1 MAPLKPTALT
11 HPAHAPPSAAAAS
24 KKLYTF
30 KPSAT
35 AGNTSGAF
43 KKAAFKK
50 QKALFSIARAKHQ
63 KGPLAGSFTNHIISF
78 LRGANLDNDKLRA
91 ALTPF
96 LLGERLKW
104 NNDQVAFSV
113 RIYTKKQ
120 AAKILA
126 AMRAYLGA
134 ADAADLPEAV
144 DDAPWSDDT
153 NAAVSVV
160 PCKRI
165 DENANLQDGGAFA
178 EDDVILLDGVTYP
191 LKEELKEM
199 GFRWTTDFNG
209 IEGAVRAPPWPPCAP
224 FFSRPCHCPLIP
236 AHARRTTGCA
246 RPSTSTPTRSWTSST
261 SGAGSSRSTTGS
273 TSRRPPRHRAPSSST
288 LLPRPIAL
296 VRARQPMRV
305 ICT

>member
-1 MAPLKPTALT
+1 MVSTPTDASQPRHTCRRHAPATPPRRSPAVRMAPLKPTALT

-104 NNDQVAFSV
+104 NNDQVAFS
-113 RIYTKKQ
+113 
-120 AAKILA
+120 
-126 AMRAYLGA
+126 
-134 ADAADLPEAV
+134 
-144 DDAPWSDDT
+144 
-153 NAAVSVV
+153 
-160 PCKRI
+160 
-165 DENANLQDGGAFA
+165 
-178 EDDVILLDGVTYP
+178 
-191 LKEELKEM
+191 
-199 GFRWTTDFNG
+199 
-209 IEGAVRAPPWPPCAP
+209 
-224 FFSRPCHCPLIP
+224 
-236 AHARRTTGCA
+236 
-246 RPSTSTPTRSWTSST
+246 
-261 SGAGSSRSTTGS
+261 
-273 TSRRPPRHRAPSSST
+273 
-288 LLPRPIAL
+288 
-296 VRARQPMRV
+296 
-305 ICT
+305 